1 MPPGSRSAPPS
12 RRYYGW
18 TIAGTL
24 ALTETVSWGIL
35 FYAFS
40 VFITPMQEDLGWSQ
54 ASLTGAYS
62 VALLLS
68 GLAAPLVGRWLDRH
82 GPRALMT
89 AGSVL
94 GSVLVLA
101 WAGVETAWVFYLI
114 WAGIGLAMSAT
125 LYEPAFATLATWFE
139 RGRPRAMLVVTIAAG
154 FASTIFL
161 PLSGWLVEALGW
173 RQALVALAAILATL
187 TILPHA
193 VFLRRRP
200 EDLGLRPD
208 GARLSAPS
216 GIDVADDLSGSHQ
229 NSATR
234 IAVPGVPLAV
244 AVRDS
249 AFRWL
254 TVAFFLETFAS
265 VAIGVQ
271 LIPYLTDRGD
281 GAAFAATAAGL
292 IGAFQ
297 VVARVLATVLGSRVS
312 QVALTGTVF
321 AGQALAVAIL
331 LTSEGKAGIL
341 VAVVLLGAGR
351 GVVTLMRPALIADF
365 YGRAH
370 FGAISGM
377 LAFFLTGARALAP
390 VGSGIAYGLA
400 GGYRPVFAGLAC
412 VSLLAAL
419 SMVAVGRA
427 RREA

>member
-1 MPPGSRSAPPS
+1 
-12 RRYYGW
+12 
-18 TIAGTL
+18 
-24 ALTETVSWGIL
+24 
-35 FYAFS
+35 
-40 VFITPMQEDLGWSQ
+40 
-54 ASLTGAYS
+54 
-62 VALLLS
+62 
-68 GLAAPLVGRWLDRH
+68 
-82 GPRALMT
+82 MT
-89 AGSVL
+89 AGSIL
-94 GSVLVLA
+94 GSLLVLA
-101 WAGVETAWVFYLI
+101 WAGVETAWLFYLI

-139 RGRPRAMLVVTIAAG
+139 LGRARAMLVVTLAGG

-161 PLSGWLVEALGW
+161 PLSGWLVEELGW
-173 RQALVALAAILATL
+173 RRALVGLAAILATL

-208 GARLSAPS
+208 GARLPAFPDYEDADGGTSA
-216 GIDVADDLSGSHQ
+216 SHR
-229 NSATR
+229 NSAMR
-234 IAVPGVPLAV
+234 IAVAGVPLSTAI
-244 AVRDS
+244 RDP

-281 GAAFAATAAGL
+281 GARFAATAAGL

-312 QVALTGTVF
+312 PVALTGTVF

-331 LTSEGKAGIL
+331 LTWEGKAGIL

-351 GVVTLMRPALIADF
+351 GVVTLMRAGLIADF

-370 FGAISGM
+370 YGAIAGM
-377 LAFFLTGARALAP
+377 LAFFLTGARSLAP

-412 VSLLAAL
+412 ASLLAAL
-419 SMVAVGRA
+419 AMIAVGRV
-427 RREA
+427 RRGA

>member
-1 MPPGSRSAPPS
+1 MPPGSRSASPS
-12 RRYYGW
+12 RPYYGW

-40 VFITPMQEDLGWSQ
+40 VFITPMREDLGWSQ
-54 ASLTGAYS
+54 AALTGAYS

-89 AGSVL
+89 AGSIV
-94 GSVLVLA
+94 GSLLVLA
-101 WAGVETAWVFYLI
+101 WAGVDTPWVFYLI

-125 LYEPAFATLATWFE
+125 LYEPAFTTLATWFE
-139 RGRPRAMLVVTIAAG
+139 RGRARAMLVVTLAAG

-161 PLSGWLVEALGW
+161 PLSGWLVDALGW

-193 VFLRRRP
+193 LLLRRRP
-200 EDLGLRPD
+200 EDLGLHPD
-208 GARLSAPS
+208 GTRLSAPHDDGS
-216 GIDVADDLSGSHQ
+216 AADDLRSHHEP
-229 NSATR
+229 ATR
-234 IAVPGVPLAV
+234 IAVPGVPLSV
-244 AVRDS
+244 AVRDA

-271 LIPYLTDRGD
+271 LIPFLTDRGD
-281 GAAFAATAAGL
+281 GAGFAAAAAGL

-297 VVARVLATVLGSRVS
+297 VAARVLATVLGSRVS
-312 QVALTGTVF
+312 PVALTGTVF
-321 AGQALAVAIL
+321 AGQALAVAVL
-331 LTSEGKAGIL
+331 LTWEGKAGIL

-351 GVVTLMRPALIADF
+351 GVVTLMRAGLIADF

-370 FGAISGM
+370 YGAIAGM

-390 VGSGIAYGLA
+390 IGSGVAYGLA
-400 GGYRPVFAGLAC
+400 GGYRPVFAGLASA
-412 VSLLAAL
+412 SLLAAFA
-419 SMVAVGRA
+419 MIAVGRA
-427 RREA
+427 RRSG

>member
-1 MPPGSRSAPPS
+1 
-12 RRYYGW
+12 
-18 TIAGTL
+18 
-24 ALTETVSWGIL
+24 
-35 FYAFS
+35 
-40 VFITPMQEDLGWSQ
+40 
-54 ASLTGAYS
+54 
-62 VALLLS
+62 
-68 GLAAPLVGRWLDRH
+68 
-82 GPRALMT
+82 
-89 AGSVL
+89 
-94 GSVLVLA
+94 
-101 WAGVETAWVFYLI
+101 
-114 WAGIGLAMSAT
+114 
-125 LYEPAFATLATWFE
+125 
-139 RGRPRAMLVVTIAAG
+139 VT
-154 FASTIFL
+154 
-161 PLSGWLVEALGW
+161 
-173 RQALVALAAILATL
+173 
-187 TILPHA
+187 
-193 VFLRRRP
+193 
-200 EDLGLRPD
+200 
-208 GARLSAPS
+208 
-216 GIDVADDLSGSHQ
+216 
-229 NSATR
+229 
-234 IAVPGVPLAV
+234 LAV

-281 GAAFAATAAGL
+281 GAAFAAAAAGL

-297 VVARVLATVLGSRVS
+297 VVARVLATVLSSRVS
-312 QVALTGTVF
+312 QVALTGVVF